1 MQKLTAV
8 IIDDE
13 FPGRENLK
21 NLIVQYCSEISI
33 IGEASNGAEGRKTI
47 MDLNPDIVFLDIY
60 MPDMSGFDLVN
71 SISNRN
77 FYLIFQTAFSDFG
90 IQAVNC
96 NAAGYLL
103 KPISISSL
111 QQTVKRVIEVNEK
124 RKELSSEAQYGR
136 ETEKII
142 IPQFQGFQIVESKE
156 IVRLEGSGN
165 YTKLVLISEKEI
177 TCSKTL
183 KDFEEILCRQQ
194 FIRVHKS
201 HIINLAYL
209 KEFTNLEGGFVFLA
223 DGSKLEI
230 SRRRMREFIQKTR
243 QFVNVK

>member
-136 ETEKII
+136 ETE
-142 IPQFQGFQIVESKE
+142 
-156 IVRLEGSGN
+156 
-165 YTKLVLISEKEI
+165 
-177 TCSKTL
+177 
-183 KDFEEILCRQQ
+183 
-194 FIRVHKS
+194 
-201 HIINLAYL
+201 
-209 KEFTNLEGGFVFLA
+209 
-223 DGSKLEI
+223 
-230 SRRRMREFIQKTR
+230 
-243 QFVNVK
+243 

>member
-183 KDFEEILCRQQ
+183 KDFEEIIC
-194 FIRVHKS
+194 
-201 HIINLAYL
+201 
-209 KEFTNLEGGFVFLA
+209 TNLEGGFVFLA